1 MKLQR
6 RTVLRGMLG
15 GAAVGVGLPLLEA
28 FLNGNGTALA
38 NGGGLPVRFGTWF
51 WGNGILPVRWVP
63 TGEGQGDAWALSEQ
77 LAGLAAVKDDVTV
90 VSGMDVK
97 TGNAIP
103 HGSGPAGMLS
113 GAPLIVKSG
122 DDYTFRVPSVDQVV
136 AAELGKD
143 TRFRS
148 LELGVRPGTGLSFNG
163 PDSKNP
169 PEASPRRLFERLF
182 GEGFRAPG
190 DAPVIDPTLRLRRS
204 VLDAVL
210 ADAARLEG
218 KLGARDKVRL
228 EQHLDGVRDL
238 ERRIARLEEDPPN
251 LAACVAPAAP
261 AEDYPDVD
269 GRPPLPEI
277 NLVMAD
283 LVAMAL
289 ACDQTRVF
297 SYAYTY
303 PVNNILFPGMPAGHH
318 RLTHDEPGAQP
329 QVDAIV
335 KQIIEQLG
343 VFIERL
349 RAVQEG
355 DGTLLDNCAMLATS
369 DTSFGRNHSLSD
381 YPIVIAGTACGA
393 LKRGLH
399 YRSPS
404 GENTSK
410 VLLSLVRAVGLRAA
424 SFGEDD
430 GYVTEGLG
438 AIEA

>member
-1 MKLQR
+1 MRLHR

-15 GAAVGVGLPLLEA
+15 GAAVSVGLPALEI
-28 FLNGNGTALA
+28 FLNANGTAYA
-38 NGGGLPVRFGTWF
+38 DGGGLPRRFGVWF
-51 WGNGILPVRWVP
+51 WGNGILPARWVP
-63 TGEGQGDAWALSEQ
+63 TGEGVGDEWQLSDQ
-77 LAGLAAVKDDVTV
+77 LAGLAGVKDDITV

-122 DDYTFRVPSVDQVV
+122 DDYTFRAPSVDQII
-136 AAELGKD
+136 AAELGRE
-143 TRFRS
+143 TRFKS
-148 LELGVRPGTGLSFNG
+148 LELGVRPDTGLSFNG

-169 PEASPRRLFERLF
+169 PESSPRRLFERVF

-190 DAPVIDPTLRLRRS
+190 DEPVIDPTLRLRRS

-210 ADAARLEG
+210 GDAARLEG
-218 KLGARDKVRL
+218 KLGARDKARL
-228 EQHLDGVRDL
+228 EQHLEGVRDL

-251 LAACVAPAAP
+251 LAACVAPAMP

-283 LVAMAL
+283 LMAMAL

-297 SYAYTY
+297 SYFYTY

-318 RLTHDEPGAQP
+318 RLTHDEPGEQP
-329 QVDAIV
+329 QVNGIV

-349 RAVQEG
+349 RAVEEG
-355 DGTLLDNCAMLATS
+355 DSTLLDNCAILATS
-369 DTSFGRNHSLSD
+369 DTGFARNHSLAD

-393 LKRGLH
+393 LKKGLH

-410 VLLSLVRAVGLRAA
+410 VLLSLVRAMGLRAA

-430 GYVTEGLG
+430 GMVTEGLG